1 MTSAELRAAAERAER
16 FPARRCRYYLVGPK
30 PALNA
35 DVAAAELAANPGL
48 SEYG

>member
-16 FPARRCRYYLVGPK
+16 FPAGQKNYFLVGPT
-30 PALNA
+30 PTTRVDEAARLLAL
-35 DVAAAELAANPGL
+35 DPGL